1 MDQRK
6 GKGGA
11 DYVDLDTGQLHE
23 VKATSKANMTAKQR
37 KTKPKLE
44 RMDLDKI
51 PGTGAYVAAGVMAEH
66 FQKQFKRNRRWYL
79 SYEGGKIMRGW
90 ALADFLYEGCLD
102 GGR

>member
-1 MDQRK
+1 MAKVDQRK

-11 DYVDLDTGQLHE
+11 DYVDLNTGQLHE

-44 RMDLDKI
+44 RMNLDKI

-66 FQKQFKRNRRWYL
+66 YQKQFKRKK
-79 SYEGGKIMRGW
+79 S
-90 ALADFLYEGCLD
+90 
-102 GGR
+102 